1 MQSNSHFEKNT
12 NKKQSKHETEELD
25 AKEKKRK
32 HRVKTKRDLYDEVMD
47 LYDPKD
53 NPIQR

>member
-12 NKKQSKHETEELD
+12 NKKKSKHETEELD

-32 HRVKTKRDLYDEVMD
+32 QRVKTKRDLYDEVMD

-53 NPIQR
+53 QPLR